1 MTNEIIIIICL
12 LLISTAW
19 LSWWFLKKTK
29 ITNKLI
35 EEEFENNINNLGNIA
50 NHVNDISELLETYK
64 KVVEEKNTE
73 LQFYKEGASNAKHRA
88 LYLSLIDIF
97 DFTKGID
104 LQDQKDEKTKN
115 YLLAVQDKIEILLK
129 SSGVEEYMP
138 KIGKN
143 IMDEKGCTASLQTVS
158 TNDPK
163 KENCINKVLKPGYYI
178 VLDEKNSI
186 HLKDALVEIFKLNKD
201 V

>member
-73 LQFYKEGASNAKHRA
+73 LQFYKEGAHNAKHKA
-88 LYLSLIDIF
+88 LFLSLIDIF
-97 DFTKGID
+97 EFTRGID
-104 LQDQKDEKTKN
+104 LQNQKDEKTKN
-115 YLLAVQDKIEILLK
+115 YLIAVQDKIEILLK

-158 TNDPK
+158 TSDPN
-163 KENCINKVLKPGYYI
+163 KENCINKVLKPGYNI
-178 VLDEKNSI
+178 ILNEKNSI
-186 HLKDALVEIFKLNKD
+186 HLKDALVEIFKLNKN